1 MTERPVEEFAAYTE
15 THRQFLSEDLPPVLS
30 EIVVGRTSSVVVDL
44 GCGDGRL
51 VWALE
56 RAGLVGDRIYAVD
69 LAAERVARAER
80 LSPRVT
86 GIVADAT
93 SVPELDDE
101 SVDGVVC
108 SAVIE
113 HLEDDRLLAPEIA
126 RVLRPGGWF
135 FVESLLRSPRSW
147 WIYRRN
153 GARVLDPTHVRE
165 YASEAEFVG
174 AITHPELEL
183 VHVRSVP
190 MRFPIADL
198 GLRAAATMRLVSRDR
213 LSRAYVEW
221 PRLAGGLR
229 SLSLRVPGYRV
240 VSAAGRRR

>member
-1 MTERPVEEFAAYTE
+1 MTESRGEGLTAYTE
-15 THRQFLSEDLPPVLS
+15 AHRQFLSEDLPPVLS
-30 EIVVGRTSSVVVDL
+30 EIAGGRPGNVLVDL

-56 RAGLVGDRIYAVD
+56 RAGLVGERIYAVD
-69 LAAERVARAER
+69 LAAERAARAER

-93 SVPELDDE
+93 SVPELDDA

-126 RVLRPGGWF
+126 RLLRPGGWF
-135 FVESLLRSPRSW
+135 VVESLVRGPRSW

-153 GARVLDPTHVRE
+153 GAWVLDPTHVRE
-165 YASEAEFVG
+165 YASEAEFVA

-183 VHVRSVP
+183 LHVRSDP
-190 MRFPIADL
+190 MRFPIVDL
-198 GLRAAATMRLVSRDR
+198 GLRAAAAMRLLSLDR
-213 LSRAYVEW
+213 LSRVYVER
-221 PRLAGGLR
+221 PRLARGLR
-229 SLSLRVPGYRV
+229 SLGLPVPGYRV
-240 VSAAGRRR
+240 VSAAGRRL